1 MVKDYAGYTQYK
13 LIEVYPTEKITY
25 RRGNSYNNF
34 FAPDFDAWQDYF
46 CEEYKVEENR
56 DVLVLHSCSWAKP
69 YDLSYIVSP
78 IREICDKYDR
88 VHRAILS
95 NVGVV
100 PYEYQMNPPFLTYD
114 FPPICDTSGM
124 CDEETKELKNKI
136 MEINYYRIYR
146 YMKAHKDEY
155 TKVITYLLPIQY
167 GMCNI
172 VDLVCKELNIE
183 CVNVINKNLY
193 GKYKDKKYFD
203 TGEIFIE
210 EELLTEL
217 ERVLSIEMT

>member
-100 PYEYQMNPPFLTYD
+100 PYEYQMNPTFLTYD
-114 FPPICDTSGM
+114 FP
-124 CDEETKELKNKI
+124 
-136 MEINYYRIYR
+136 
-146 YMKAHKDEY
+146 
-155 TKVITYLLPIQY
+155 
-167 GMCNI
+167 
-172 VDLVCKELNIE
+172 
-183 CVNVINKNLY
+183 
-193 GKYKDKKYFD
+193 
-203 TGEIFIE
+203 
-210 EELLTEL
+210 
-217 ERVLSIEMT
+217 